1 MSLSLQNLRD
11 ELREHLGVDST
22 DLDDVAADRLLNRSW
37 WQVADDFDFKEKETS
52 RTYNTVIGTLLYASA
67 ADINGLQA
75 VAIEDPYSQQ
85 HDLLDPMTLL
95 VYESGF
101 VDNINARGKPRKY
114 VTKGNAIILYPT
126 PDKVYEITEH
136 YWKTL
141 ADLVVGGPTIPQAW
155 HEIILMGAVQRGF
168 IRDGD
173 YSRANGA
180 RSLKVEL
187 LNTKESR
194 ESKEKADR
202 PYAGLKMLR
211 PRYP

>member
-1 MSLSLQNLRD
+1 MNLSLQVLRD

-22 DLDDVAADRLLNRSW
+22 ELDDTAADRLLNRSW

-52 RTYNTVIGTLLYASA
+52 RTYNTVIGTLSYAAA
-67 ADINGLQA
+67 ADVNGIQN
-75 VAIEDPYSQQ
+75 VSIEDVDSKQ
-85 HDLLDPMTLL
+85 HELLSPMTLL

-101 VDNINARGKPRKY
+101 VDNTNARGKPTNYIPR
-114 VTKGNAIILYPT
+114 GSNIILYPT
-126 PDKVYEITEH
+126 PDKVYEITEY

-141 ADLVVGGPTIPQAW
+141 ADLVSTGPTIPQAW
-155 HEIILMGAVQRGF
+155 HEIILMGTVQRGF
-168 IRDGD
+168 IRLGD
-173 YSRANGA
+173 YNRANGA

-194 ESKEKADR
+194 ETKEKADR
-202 PYAGLKMLR
+202 PYAGLVVLR